1 MSYSQS
7 LILSS
12 QLCGGNGRGELAAY
26 TLTSFES
33 YEHFQNRTV
42 DTFLPKLTAF
52 PRASTGEPQP
62 PQLEIFEEVI
72 QILA

>member
-1 MSYSQS
+1 MSYAQS
-7 LILSS
+7 LILCT
-12 QLCGGNGRGELAAY
+12 QLCGNNGRGDLAAY

-33 YEHFQNRTV
+33 YERLQYRIV
-42 DTFLPKLTAF
+42 DSFLPKLAAF
-52 PRASTGEPQP
+52 PSGLNGGPQP